1 MNYDIHSLVNDTDFG
16 IIADPSVR
24 CKFVVIA
31 SPETTVLVFGP
42 LSRFTYHADIVEAHC
57 ATRGLKTTRVGK
69 GDVVKILEP
78 TVIVSGG
85 GYLTWSKEAQ
95 TLRLGGSSKAYGH
108 CDLELLQTLLSE
120 TRLFAGYRISIEM

>member
-16 IIADPSVR
+16 TVADPSVR

-31 SPETTVLVFGP
+31 SPETSVLVFGP